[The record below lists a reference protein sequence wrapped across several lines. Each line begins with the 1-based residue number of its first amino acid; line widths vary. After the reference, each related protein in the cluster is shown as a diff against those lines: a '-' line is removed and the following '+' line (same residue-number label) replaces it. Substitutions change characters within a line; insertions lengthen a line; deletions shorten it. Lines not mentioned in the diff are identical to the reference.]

1 MDLAAAAAGICATR
15 MSLLLA
21 DMGQREPAASGLND
35 HATTGSGLTRQSNAL
50 DLELLVFSR
59 QGTG

>member
-15 MSLLLA
+15 MSLPLA